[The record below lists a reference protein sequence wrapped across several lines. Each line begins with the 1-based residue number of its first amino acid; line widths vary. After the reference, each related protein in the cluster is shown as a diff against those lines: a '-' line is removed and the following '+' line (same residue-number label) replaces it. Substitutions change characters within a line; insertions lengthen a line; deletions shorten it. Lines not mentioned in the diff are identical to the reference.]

1 MFNFFKNK
9 ISENTGLLI
18 RLDDIAENMKWE
30 YMKKCETIFDKYSIK
45 PILGVIPNNKDKD
58 LLNYEKN
65 ENFWEQVRNWQK
77 KGWEISMHGF
87 SHLYDKKTNKLDLFG
102 YGGDSEFFGHDF
114 ENQKEK
120 IQKGLKKFA
129 DEGIKIRSFFAPNHT
144 YDQNTLKAIKD
155 CGIKNIIDGYGIA
168 PYKYNDLVFMPQLFY
183 KEIMLPFGIQ
193 STQTHINYWSDND
206 YLKFENFISQNSSK
220 IISFDHALNKVNNK
234 LLFKIINYTTEK
246 ILKTIRFF
254 R

>member
-144 YDQNTLKAIKD
+144 YDQNTLKAVKD

-168 PYKYNDLVFMPQLFY
+168 PYKHKDLVFIPQLFY

-220 IISFDHALNKVNNK
+220 IISFDHALNKANNK
-234 LLFKIINYTTEK
+234 FLFKIINYTTEK

>member
-30 YMKKCETIFDKYSIK
+30 YMKKCEKIFDKYNVK

-58 LLNYEKN
+58 LFNYEKN

-102 YGGDSEFFGHDF
+102 YGGGSEFFGHNY

-120 IQKGLKKFA
+120 IQKGLKKFT
-129 DEGIKIRSFFAPNHT
+129 DEGIKIRSFFAPNHPT
-144 YDQNTLKAIKD
+144 I
-155 CGIKNIIDGYGIA
+155 
-168 PYKYNDLVFMPQLFY
+168 
-183 KEIMLPFGIQ
+183 
-193 STQTHINYWSDND
+193 
-206 YLKFENFISQNSSK
+206 
-220 IISFDHALNKVNNK
+220 
-234 LLFKIINYTTEK
+234 K
-246 ILKTIRFF
+246 IL
-254 R
+254 